1 MGIVWEEWRQS
12 RDRMGKSETEWGR
25 LRQKGRLKQKGRE
38 GESRGEGGERRS
50 VKGLRK
56 GWKECWRWRL
66 RGMWRQL
73 EGEWQTVEGLYA
85 EKGVSGEGMG
95 SVQETEANRGQVKG
109 EWERVEGKCGY
120 RRSSR
125 VMGKVEE
132 AWEEWERV
140 RKWESMERV
149 GQGRMWEEE
158 ECQGSGEGGGGMR
171 RARGIVK
178 EEQWG

>member
-1 MGIVWEEWRQS
+1 MENVGIVWEEWRQS

-85 EKGVSGEGMG
+85 EKRVSGEGMG
-95 SVQETEANRGQVKG
+95 SVQETEANGGAGKG
-109 EWERVEGKCGY
+109 
-120 RRSSR
+120 
-125 VMGKVEE
+125 
-132 AWEEWERV
+132 
-140 RKWESMERV
+140 RV
-149 GQGRMWEEE
+149 GKSRGKMW
-158 ECQGSGEGGGGMR
+158 
-171 RARGIVK
+171 V
-178 EEQWG
+178 

>member
-1 MGIVWEEWRQS
+1 MG
-12 RDRMGKSETEWGR
+12 
-25 LRQKGRLKQKGRE
+25 
-38 GESRGEGGERRS
+38 
-50 VKGLRK
+50 
-56 GWKECWRWRL
+56 
-66 RGMWRQL
+66 
-73 EGEWQTVEGLYA
+73 
-85 EKGVSGEGMG
+85 
-95 SVQETEANRGQVKG
+95 GQVKG

-149 GQGRMWEEE
+149 GQGRMWEEG
-158 ECQGSGEGGGGMR
+158 ECQGSGEGGRGMR

-178 EEQWG
+178 EEQWE